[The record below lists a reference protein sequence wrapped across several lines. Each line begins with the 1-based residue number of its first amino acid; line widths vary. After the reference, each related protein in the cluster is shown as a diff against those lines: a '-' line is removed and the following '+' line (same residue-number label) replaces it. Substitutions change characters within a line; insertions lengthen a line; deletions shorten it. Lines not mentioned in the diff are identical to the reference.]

1 MRKTHS
7 PLGAALSPAVLAPL
21 VAIPLAALHISP
33 ADAQAIVIAPAAP
46 PRVEPPL
53 LLRVSDRARHIID
66 SESAGKRRVLVI
78 VMCAFESV
86 IADSRCNSPGSRCPR
101 P

>member
-7 PLGAALSPAVLAPL
+7 PLGAALSAAVLAPV

-46 PRVEPPL
+46 PRVEPPP
-53 LLRVSDRARHIID
+53 RAGYACDPRRWHRGLCLGD
-66 SESAGKRRVLVI
+66 GPLAAGPRGLSLDTASMGAAR
-78 VMCAFESV
+78 
-86 IADSRCNSPGSRCPR
+86 ADLA
-101 P
+101 